1 MQELAY
7 EYTKYSL
14 CNINILAWFYF
25 VGMAEVIVGEVMEV
39 AVEVEAMVVVVG
51 EAIAEEVVVVRMV
64 ENLVDQEVGMVVG
77 AVTLADQG
85 GMVVIEWTETV
96 VQEKIYVNQ
105 GGIRNDF
112 NRSKRTSTDLLLQYV
127 VGMYQMYHSSIDL
140 AS

>member
-1 MQELAY
+1 MNIKSIVY
-7 EYTKYSL
+7 VK
-14 CNINILAWFYF
+14 INIFAWFYF
-25 VGMAEVIVGEVMEV
+25 VGMAEVIVEV
-39 AVEVEAMVVVVG
+39 AVEVEVMVVVVG

-77 AVTLADQG
+77 AVTLADQV

-96 VQEKIYVNQ
+96 VQGKIYVNQ

-127 VGMYQMYHSSIDL
+127 VGMYQMYHASIDL